1 MSDVTE
7 MVSAI
12 QTFNDTHRSK
22 IFIPMDKQKYI
33 ISMIIQIYAQACR
46 MTRNADTKNADDIY
60 YITQNAVLAAVVV
73 QLTDISELD
82 EIQSLLRKLCCP
94 YANQDMPNECAVYIS
109 YMYTRRSGV
118 GFIELPDA
126 TVKSISSLLNAVI
139 DKFLTI
145 PDTTQGEENDGEI
158 GTTETSI

>member
-7 MVSAI
+7 MVSVI

-22 IFIPMDKQKYI
+22 IFIPTDKQKYI
-33 ISMIIQIYAQACR
+33 ISMIIQIYAQVCK
-46 MTRNADTKNADDIY
+46 MTKNTDTKNADNIY
-60 YITQNAVLAAVVV
+60 YITQNAVLAAVIV
-73 QLTDISELD
+73 QLADMNELD
-82 EIQSLLRKLCCP
+82 EVQSLLRKLCCP
-94 YANQDMPNECAVYIS
+94 YANQDMPDECAVYIS

-126 TVKSISSLLNAVI
+126 TVKSISSLLNTTI

-145 PDTTQGEENDGEI
+145 PDTTQGEENDGET
-158 GTTETSI
+158 GTTETSV

>member
-1 MSDVTE
+1 MSDVTD

-22 IFIPMDKQKYI
+22 VFIPMDKQKYI
-33 ISMIIQIYAQACR
+33 ISMLIQMYAQVCR
-46 MTRNADTKNADDIY
+46 MTANVDTKNADDIY

-73 QLTDISELD
+73 QLVDMTELNAV
-82 EIQSLLRKLCCP
+82 QSLLNKLCCP
-94 YANQDMPNECAVYIS
+94 YANQDMPHECAVYIS

-118 GFIELPDA
+118 GFIELPNA
-126 TVKSISSLLNAVI
+126 TVKSMSSLLNAAI

-158 GTTETSI
+158 GTTETSV